1 MTDNSRQMR
10 NRLLLL
16 AAIVV
21 SLAGLVL
28 VGQAPAPSSNL
39 QSTGQSGQ
47 KVEEADVVLRIS
59 VNLVQVDAVVTD
71 AKGRQVTDLKPEDF
85 TLLQD
90 GKPQRITHFSY
101 ITVGGKRAPPPAA
114 PARPATL
121 ADKLAPPPP
130 PTRLRPD
137 QIRRTIALVVDDLG
151 LSWESSVQVRTALKK
166 FLDTQ
171 MQPGDL
177 VAIIRTGAGMGA
189 LQQFSADKRQLY
201 AAVERVKYNFMGRAG
216 ISAFG
221 PIESNAGA
229 GEGEQPQ
236 MMGET
241 PEEMR
246 ERVFSVGMLGA
257 VNFIVRGLKTLPGR
271 KSIVLFSDNLRILN
285 RQGFNYE
292 VIESLRSLTDQANR
306 AGVVIYGVDPRGL
319 PTLSLTAADNVSG
332 MSAER
337 VMAQMQQR
345 REDHFDSQVGIRYLA
360 EQTGGFYITN
370 NNDINW
376 GLNRVLEDQDGYYL
390 IGYTP
395 DRSTFDEKT
404 GRRLFHRIRVRVNRP
419 GLRVRSR
426 TGFYGVSDEGP
437 RPVYRREDQM
447 LASITSPF
455 SSGDVRLR
463 LTPVF
468 GYVPQKGS
476 FVYSMVHIDGRDL
489 TFSPDIS
496 PEREEGWYKTVL
508 DVLVLTFGDNGAITD
523 QSSVTYTIRTRGKEY
538 ESARQNGLIYNVA
551 HLVKKPGAYQLRVA
565 VRDTATEKVGSA
577 SQFIEIPDVKKG
589 KLVLTGLMVRSLPPG
604 GLRAL
609 PPQPAPGAPGAAQPG
624 AAAPTAAA
632 AAGAK
637 QAAPPAGAAGVV
649 PAEGRAIEA
658 DPMGNPAVRIFQAG
672 RSVLYACQVL
682 NAHMD
687 SSKKP
692 QLESQL
698 RLFRDG
704 KQIYAGKSMPVDAST
719 MALVQR
725 VVAGGELRLAKSMEP
740 GDYTMQ
746 VIVTDK
752 LAQQKFNTAT
762 QWIDFQVAK

>member
-1 MTDNSRQMR
+1 MTDNAGQMR
-10 NRLLLL
+10 NPSLLL
-16 AAIVV
+16 AAILV
-21 SLAGLVL
+21 SLAGPVL

-71 AKGRQVTDLKPEDF
+71 AKGRQVTNLKPEDF
-85 TLLQD
+85 TVLQD
-90 GKPQRITHFSY
+90 SRPQRITHFSY
-101 ITVGGKRAPPPAA
+101 ITVGGKRVPPSAA

-137 QIRRTIALVVDDLG
+137 QIRRTVALVVDDLG
-151 LSWESSVQVRTALKK
+151 LSWESSVQVRAALKK

-201 AAVERVKYNFMGRAG
+201 AAVERVRYNFMGRAG
-216 ISAFG
+216 ISAFA
-221 PIESNAGA
+221 PIESSPDL
-229 GEGEQPQ
+229 GEGAAPTES
-236 MMGET
+236 MGET

-285 RQGFNYE
+285 RQGFNHE

-337 VMAQMQQR
+337 VMAQLQQR
-345 REDHFDSQVGIRYLA
+345 HDDHFDSQVGIRYLA

-426 TGFYGVSDEGP
+426 SGFYGVSDEGS
-437 RPVYRREDQM
+437 RPVYRNREEQM

-489 TFSPDIS
+489 TFSPDTS

-508 DVLVLTFGDNGAITD
+508 DVLVLTFGDNGVLTD

-609 PPQPAPGAPGAAQPG
+609 PPAPAPGASGAAKSGGAAQPG

-632 AAGAK
+632 GA
-637 QAAPPAGAAGVV
+637 AAGVV

-704 KQIYAGKSMPVDAST
+704 KQIYAGKPMPVDTST
-719 MALVQR
+719 LALVQR

-740 GDYTMQ
+740 GDYTIQ

-752 LAQQKFNTAT
+752 LAQQKFNTAA

>member
-1 MTDNSRQMR
+1 MR
-10 NRLLLL
+10 NWLLLV
-16 AAIVV
+16 AVFGA
-21 SLAGLVL
+21 SL
-28 VGQAPAPSSNL
+28 VGLLSLGQSPAPSSNL
-39 QSTGQSGQ
+39 QSTGQAEQ
-47 KVEEADVVLRIS
+47 KVEDADVVLRIS

-85 TLLQD
+85 TILQD
-90 GKPQRITHFSY
+90 NRPQRITHFSY
-101 ITVGGKRAPPPAA
+101 ISVAGQRAPAAA
-114 PARPATL
+114 PPTRPATL

-130 PTRLRPD
+130 PTKLRPE
-137 QIRRTIALVVDDLG
+137 QIRRTVALVVDDLG
-151 LSWESSVQVRTALKK
+151 LSWESSVQVRAALKK

-189 LQQFSADKRQLY
+189 LQQFSSDKRQLY
-201 AAVERVKYNFMGRAG
+201 AAVERVRYNLMGRAG
-216 ISAFG
+216 ISAFA
-221 PIESNAGA
+221 PMESNASA

-241 PEEMR
+241 PEELR

-337 VMAQMQQR
+337 VMAQLQQR
-345 REDHFDSQVGIRYLA
+345 HDDHFDSQVGIRYLA

-376 GLNRVLEDQDGYYL
+376 GLDRVLEDQDGYYL

-426 TGFYGVSDEGP
+426 TGFYGISDEGS
-437 RPVYRREDQM
+437 RPVYRTREEQM

-455 SSGDVRLR
+455 GSGNVRLR

-468 GYVPQKGS
+468 GYDPKRGS
-476 FVYSMVHIDGRDL
+476 FVRTMLHIDGGDL
-489 TFSPDIS
+489 TFSPDTS
-496 PEREEGWYKTVL
+496 LGPDTGWYKTVL
-508 DVLVLTFGDNGAITD
+508 DLLVMTFGDNGAITD
-523 QSSVTYTIRTRGKEY
+523 QSSTTYTIRARGKEY
-538 ESARQNGLIYNVA
+538 ELARQNGFFYTVA
-551 HLVKKPGAYQLRVA
+551 HAVKKPGAYQLRVA

-577 SQFIEIPDVKKG
+577 SQFIEVPDVKKG

-604 GLRAL
+604 ALRAL
-609 PPQPAPGAPGAAQPG
+609 PPAPAPGAAGATKSGVAAQPG
-624 AAAPTAAA
+624 PAAKPGVPAAPAAGATAAA
-632 AAGAK
+632 
-637 QAAPPAGAAGVV
+637 V
-649 PAEGRAIEA
+649 PAEGQTVEA
-658 DPMGNPAVRIFQAG
+658 DPLGNPFVRVFQAG
-672 RSVLYACQVL
+672 RSILYACQVL
-682 NAHMD
+682 NAHLD
-687 SSKKP
+687 NSRKP

-704 KQIYAGKSMPVDAST
+704 KQLYAGKPMRVDTST

-725 VVAGGELRLAKSMEP
+725 VVAGGELRLARSMDP

-752 LAQQKFNTAT
+752 LAKEKFNTAT
-762 QWIDFQVAK
+762 QWIDFQVAR